1 LRNDDELPFV
11 DIVLLRGGCG
21 DQPLAD
27 FENACKG
34 LVVVGFGGG
43 TMPDNL
49 NGLVA
54 ETANSGC
61 TVVVSSRVSQVT
73 VLAETMTSVKSKNV
87 FPSGLLNPQKSA
99 LLLSLALDANLD
111 ALELAEL
118 FNVFVTQ

>member
-1 LRNDDELPFV
+1 
-11 DIVLLRGGCG
+11 
-21 DQPLAD
+21 
-27 FENACKG
+27 
-34 LVVVGFGGG
+34 
-43 TMPDNL
+43 MPHNL
-49 NGLVA
+49 TGLVA
-54 ETANSGC
+54 ETASSGC
-61 TVVVSSRVSQVT
+61 TVVVSSRVSRVT

>member
-1 LRNDDELPFV
+1 MAGFV
-11 DIVLLRGGCG
+11 
-21 DQPLAD
+21 
-27 FENACKG
+27 
-34 LVVVGFGGG
+34 GG